1 MVISVTQFKARC
13 LALLRALE
21 RKGET
26 IDIERRGRVVAR
38 LLPAAGLASVR
49 ARPWERLRGTGRL
62 TATAGES
69 VLNAQDFEAS
79 R

>member
-13 LALLRALE
+13 LALLRGLE
-21 RKGET
+21 RRGGTLE
-26 IDIERRGRVVAR
+26 IERRGRVVAR
-38 LLPAAGLASVR
+38 VLPAAGVTSAK
-49 ARPWERLRGTGRL
+49 ARPWERLRGTGQL
-62 TATAGES
+62 TAAPGQS